1 MNQSFF
7 SFCFLIILN
16 FVYGQQHFVYDHFSN
31 KPISFEL
38 IRQSDTVYYTQKDG
52 SFIAIPKKGDS
63 ISIDVNGYQ
72 PYANTIHKLNDTVFL
87 YTNVSTK
94 LKEVIVSAK
103 KRTSFIGYKRDN
115 RNFNALLIPKVEFIS
130 LFLPQSGY
138 KNKIVQEIQI
148 HFDKPLHPIWG
159 RSSSL
164 EEGEKAVLRLHI
176 YSTKNGELPI
186 AKVYSSTPIILNLYK
201 QNKLVLDLSNA
212 DIQLEENGFGIGVEF
227 IGYLDKQNKLKK
239 EDSHISLRL
248 TSEKTKEFV
257 STKNY
262 HHSISHQKMI
272 DSDSLML
279 SIPENSEVMDEK
291 YCITLGMIILDF

>member
-16 FVYGQQHFVYDHFSN
+16 FVHGQQHFVYDHFSN
-31 KPISFEL
+31 KPVSFEL

-72 PYANTIHKLNDTVFL
+72 PYANAIHKLNDTVFL
-87 YTNVSTK
+87 YTNNSTK

-103 KRTSFIGYKRDN
+103 KRTSFIGYKKN
-115 RNFNALLIPKVEFIS
+115 KKTSNSLLRPKIEVIS

-138 KNKIVQEIQI
+138 KNKIVQEVQI
-148 HFDKPLHPIWG
+148 YFDNPSHPLL
-159 RSSSL
+159 RKSTSL
-164 EEGEKAVLRLHI
+164 EEGEKAVLRMHI
-176 YSTKNGELPI
+176 YSTNNGELPI
-186 AKVYSSTPIILNLYK
+186 ANIYSSSPIILDLYK
-201 QNKLVLDLSNA
+201 QNKLVLDVSDA
-212 DIQLEENGFGIGVEF
+212 HIQLEENGFGIGVEF
-227 IGYLDKQNKLKK
+227 IGYLDKLNKLKK
-239 EDSHISLRL
+239 EDSHLSLRM

-262 HHSISHQKMI
+262 HHSKSHQKMYDR
-272 DSDSLML
+272 DSILL
-279 SIPENSEVMDEK
+279 ANIKYRKVEEK
-291 YCITLGMIILDF
+291 ECITLGMKIFD